1 MEIQL
6 SMSEGMQE
14 VFVFV
19 FVCFFQR
26 GIKRNYKSF
35 LTDDSMQVEYQLK
48 VYPQNSWGPQVTVP
62 KENFDS

>member
-19 FVCFFQR
+19 CFFQR
-26 GIKRNYKSF
+26 GIKRRNYKSF

-48 VYPQNSWGPQVTVP
+48 VYPQNSWGPQVSVP